1 LTSFPDFLILTS
13 FFNQLDLIV
22 LNFEYPVDFEVE
34 LWLRPGELL
43 MRKKFPHTF
52 CVQLFTYY

>member
-1 LTSFPDFLILTS
+1 
-13 FFNQLDLIV
+13 V